1 MASSSK
7 KAIAAESEKAI
18 SPRQPVTP
26 LFLIHGDDDF
36 LVNEE
41 ARKIIASLTPKGA
54 SEFNLE
60 TIEGLAG
67 NQAEAEGI
75 FRRLFEA
82 LQSRSFFATEKV
94 VWWRNTN
101 LLGTS
106 STAGAS
112 AVADSLAALN
122 DLLKGGLQAGFSL
135 VITATELD
143 ARKAI
148 VNTFKQQGKV
158 IAFKVDPYKQ
168 QENQANALLFARE
181 TASKLNKQIEE
192 DAGFLIVEMAAGDSR
207 TIASE
212 VEKLAVYVGD
222 ETMIR
227 EQDVRAIGSWRPG
240 GIIWDLPDALAE
252 RNLGRAMSALDNLI
266 FLGETP
272 MGMLFAIIA
281 RTRLLLL
288 ISVLVE
294 KKLIKIGGNYASF
307 KSQLDH
313 LPSWVAENLPK
324 DKKLNPL
331 AGHPFMLWKASM
343 GAGNYTRPELQQAI
357 ASLLECNERMV
368 SSGGDPRN
376 VLEEALLKICVKP

>member
-1 MASSSK
+1 MANPKEKPVLSESGKEPSSRS
-7 KAIAAESEKAI
+7 S
-18 SPRQPVTP
+18 P

-60 TIEGLAG
+60 TIEGLAA
-67 NQAEAEGI
+67 NQAEAEGV

-82 LQSRSFFATEKV
+82 LQSRSFFATEKI

-101 LLGTS
+101 LLGSS

-122 DLLKGGLQAGFSL
+122 DLLKAGLQEGFSL

-158 IAFKVDPYKQ
+158 VAFKVDPYKQ

-222 ETMIR
+222 ETLIR

-240 GIIWDLPDALAE
+240 GVVWDLPDALAE
-252 RNLGRAMSALDNLI
+252 RNLGRAIRVLDNLI

-272 MGMLFAIIA
+272 MGLLFALIG

-331 AGHPFMLWKASM
+331 AGHPFMLWKTSL
-343 GAGNYTRPELQQAI
+343 GAGNYTRPELQQAL

-368 SSGGDPRN
+368 SGGGDPRN